1 MRAKPSSGVVFGNH
15 ASAQRARR
23 HGSRYGDFH
32 RRRTRHAFPLRHVRA
47 NLNLAIASRELLH
60 PRSRACQ
67 RRVRIARYRSQK
79 LPHRAGDVRR
89 PSLVRRARRPL
100 KIFPRLPRIE
110 RLRVEHLIE
119 SRFKTSRVLFLR
131 AARPD
136 RHRSRSKRPA
146 RPARRVSKPR
156 ATLRSPPSEPQLRDR
171 RAGVIRD
178 PSHDVHASASD
189 ADARARAVVVATV
202 LEKSRDVPVTN
213 ELARRF
219 RRRPRRRAR
228 ERRSKRSRDRVATHR
243 VTGRRAR
250 RRRRRLTRST
260 SRFASRARLCGAL
273 FERSIGILSVA
284 RTRARVATAP
294 ESRSID
300 ARDVDA
306 RPRRAAR
313 RDTRAR
319 AARRA

>member
-23 HGSRYGDFH
+23 HGSRHGDFH

-60 PRSRACQ
+60 PRSRTFH

-178 PSHDVHASASD
+178 PSHDVHASDAD

-228 ERRSKRSRDRVATHR
+228 RRGRRRKRRASSLVTGTSRDFSRTVATTTARARASASASDAWTSWEGSRITPARRSRSW
-243 VTGRRAR
+243 G
-250 RRRRRLTRST
+250 SE
-260 SRFASRARLCGAL
+260 GG
-273 FERSIGILSVA
+273 ERSVA
-284 RTRARVATAP
+284 RGFET
-294 ESRSID
+294 
-300 ARDVDA
+300 
-306 RPRRAAR
+306 RRAG
-313 RDTRAR
+313 RAGR
-319 AARRA
+319 FERER